1 MLHSNVMAAEKPEY
15 VVVEQLPDGT
25 KRVILSKNATA
36 VENEDGESWVFDQAD
51 FCLEPDREETKASIQ
66 DRFDSWWDYAVG
78 YNQGVPTLTVEQ
90 RLENMENALL
100 AMMGL

>member
-15 VVVEQLPDGT
+15 VLVEKLPDGT
-25 KRVILSKNATA
+25 KRVILSKNASA
-36 VENEDGESWVFDQAD
+36 VENKGGKSWVFDQAD
-51 FCLEPDREETKASIQ
+51 FCLEPDREETKVSIQ
-66 DRFDSWWDYAVG
+66 ERFDSWWEHAVG
-78 YNQGVPTLTVEQ
+78 YNQDIPALTVEQ